1 MTLTSMTGF
10 ARADGA
16 LGATTWTWEVRSVN
30 GRGLDV
36 RLRLPPGSEG
46 LEPGVR
52 AAVAKRLVRGSLSV
66 ALNLKRGD
74 GATELRVNEAAL
86 RQVLIA
92 VEGIRARLNAPPPR
106 AELLLGIKGV
116 IEVVEREESE
126 TEVRARSEAI
136 LASLADALDE
146 LVRTRSAEGERLAAV
161 IAEQLNAMARL
172 VAQVEAAPSRSP
184 AAIRERLKE
193 QIARLLETGAVLE
206 ESRIL
211 QEVALLA
218 TRADV
223 AEELKRLAAHIAAA
237 RELIEASRPAGRQ
250 LDFLAQELNR
260 EANTVCAK
268 ASDAEVTRAGLALK
282 AVIDQ
287 MREQVQNIE

>member
-66 ALNLKRGD
+66 ALNLRRSD

-86 RQVLIA
+86 GQLLIA

-116 IEVVEREESE
+116 IEVVEREESAAE
-126 TEVRARSEAI
+126 ARARSEAL
-136 LASLADALDE
+136 LASLAGALDE

-161 IAEQLNAMARL
+161 VAEQLDAMAGL
-172 VAQVEAAPSRSP
+172 VAQIEAAPSRSP

-260 EANTVCAK
+260 EANTLCAK
-268 ASDAEVTRAGLALK
+268 AADAEVTRAGLELK

>member
-66 ALNLKRGD
+66 ALNLKRSD

-106 AELLLGIKGV
+106 AEALLGIKGV

-193 QIARLLETGAVLE
+193 QIARLLETGTVLE
-206 ESRIL
+206 ESRML

-260 EANTVCAK
+260 EANTLCAK
-268 ASDAEVTRAGLALK
+268 AADAEVTRAGLELK

>member
-16 LGATTWTWEVRSVN
+16 LGATSWTWEVRSVN

-36 RLRLPPGSEG
+36 RLRLPPGLEG
-46 LEPGVR
+46 LETGVR
-52 AAVAKRLVRGSLSV
+52 AAVAKRLTRGSLSLT
-66 ALNLKRGD
+66 LNIKRSD

-86 RQVLIA
+86 DQVLTA

-106 AELLLGIKGV
+106 AEALLGIKGV
-116 IEVVEREESE
+116 MEVVEREESE
-126 TEVRARSEAI
+126 TEARARSEAI
-136 LASLADALDE
+136 LATLAATLEDLA
-146 LVRTRSAEGERLAAV
+146 RTRSAEGDRLTAV
-161 IAEQLNAMARL
+161 ITEQLEAMARL
-172 VAQVEAAPSRSP
+172 VGRIETAPSRSP
-184 AAIRERLKE
+184 AAIRQRLQE
-193 QIARLLETGAVLE
+193 QITRLLETGAALE

-218 TRADV
+218 TRADI
-223 AEELKRLAAHIAAA
+223 AEELKRLAAHVAAA
-237 RELIEASRPAGRQ
+237 HDLIKAPRPAGRQ

-260 EANTVCAK
+260 EANTLCAK
-268 ASDAEVTRAGLALK
+268 AADAEVTRAGLELK

>member
-1 MTLTSMTGF
+1 M
-10 ARADGA
+10 
-16 LGATTWTWEVRSVN
+16 
-30 GRGLDV
+30 
-36 RLRLPPGSEG
+36 
-46 LEPGVR
+46 
-52 AAVAKRLVRGSLSV
+52 
-66 ALNLKRGD
+66 
-74 GATELRVNEAAL
+74 
-86 RQVLIA
+86 
-92 VEGIRARLNAPPPR
+92 
-106 AELLLGIKGV
+106 
-116 IEVVEREESE
+116 
-126 TEVRARSEAI
+126 
-136 LASLADALDE
+136 
-146 LVRTRSAEGERLAAV
+146 RTRSAEGERLAAV
-161 IAEQLNAMARL
+161 VAEQLDAMAGL
-172 VAQVEAAPSRSP
+172 VAQIEAAPSRSP

>member
-52 AAVAKRLVRGSLSV
+52 AAVARRLVRGSLSV
-66 ALNLKRGD
+66 ALNVRRSD

-86 RQVLIA
+86 GQLLIA

-260 EANTVCAK
+260 EANTLCAK
-268 ASDAEVTRAGLALK
+268 AADAEVTRAGLELK

>member
-36 RLRLPPGSEG
+36 RLRLPAGSEG

-52 AAVAKRLVRGSLSV
+52 AAVARRLVRGSLSV
-66 ALNLKRGD
+66 ALNVRRSD

-86 RQVLIA
+86 GQLLIA

-116 IEVVEREESE
+116 IEVVEREESAAE
-126 TEVRARSEAI
+126 ARARSEAL

-161 IAEQLNAMARL
+161 VAEQLDAMAGL
-172 VAQVEAAPSRSP
+172 VAQIEAAPSRSP

-260 EANTVCAK
+260 EANTLCAK
-268 ASDAEVTRAGLALK
+268 AADAEVTRAGLALK

>member
-52 AAVAKRLVRGSLSV
+52 AAVARRLVRGSLSV
-66 ALNLKRGD
+66 ALNLRRSD

-86 RQVLIA
+86 GQLLIA

-116 IEVVEREESE
+116 IEVVEREESAAE
-126 TEVRARSEAI
+126 ARARSEAL
-136 LASLADALDE
+136 LASLAGALDE

-161 IAEQLNAMARL
+161 VAEQLDAMAGL
-172 VAQVEAAPSRSP
+172 VAQIEAAPSRSP

-260 EANTVCAK
+260 EANTLCAK
-268 ASDAEVTRAGLALK
+268 AADAEVTRAGLELK

>member
-46 LEPGVR
+46 LEAGVR

-66 ALNLKRGD
+66 ALNLKRSD

-86 RQVLIA
+86 GQVLIA

-106 AELLLGIKGV
+106 AEALLGIKGV

-126 TEVRARSEAI
+126 TEARARSEAI
-136 LASLADALDE
+136 LASFADALDE

-161 IAEQLNAMARL
+161 IADQLNAMARL
-172 VAQVEAAPSRSP
+172 VAQIEAAPSRSP

-193 QIARLLETGAVLE
+193 QIARLLDTGAMLE

-237 RELIEASRPAGRQ
+237 RDLIEASRPAGRQ

-260 EANTVCAK
+260 EANTLCAK
-268 ASDAEVTRAGLALK
+268 AADAEVTRAGLELK

>member
-66 ALNLKRGD
+66 ALNLKRSE

-86 RQVLIA
+86 LQVLIA
-92 VEGIRARLNAPPPR
+92 VEGIRTRLNAPPPR
-106 AELLLGIKGV
+106 AEALLGIKGV

-126 TEVRARSEAI
+126 AEAHARSEAI
-136 LASLADALDE
+136 LACLADAVDE

-161 IAEQLNAMARL
+161 IAEQLDAMARL
-172 VAQVEAAPSRSP
+172 VTQIEAAPSRSP

-237 RELIEASRPAGRQ
+237 RELIKASRPAGRQ

-260 EANTVCAK
+260 EANTLCAK
-268 ASDAEVTRAGLALK
+268 AADAEVTRAGLELK

>member
-66 ALNLKRGD
+66 ALNLKRSD

-92 VEGIRARLNAPPPR
+92 VEGIRARLNAPPPC
-106 AELLLGIKGV
+106 AEALLGIKGV

-161 IAEQLNAMARL
+161 VAEQLDAMAGL
-172 VAQVEAAPSRSP
+172 VAHIEAAPSRSP
-184 AAIRERLKE
+184 AAIRERLRE

-260 EANTVCAK
+260 EANTLCAK
-268 ASDAEVTRAGLALK
+268 AADAEVTRAGLALK

>member
-36 RLRLPPGSEG
+36 RLRLPAGSEG

-52 AAVAKRLVRGSLSV
+52 AAVARRLVRGSLSV
-66 ALNLKRGD
+66 ALNLRRSD

-86 RQVLIA
+86 GQLLIA

-116 IEVVEREESE
+116 IEVVEREESAAE
-126 TEVRARSEAI
+126 ARARSEAI
-136 LASLADALDE
+136 LATLADALDE
-146 LVRTRSAEGERLAAV
+146 LVRTRSAEGDRLAAV
-161 IAEQLNAMARL
+161 IAEQLDAMARL
-172 VAQVEAAPSRSP
+172 VGRIETEPSRSP
-184 AAIRERLKE
+184 AAIRQRLKE
-193 QIARLLETGAVLE
+193 QIARLLETGAALE
-206 ESRIL
+206 ESRLL

-218 TRADV
+218 TRADI
-223 AEELKRLAAHIAAA
+223 AEELKRLAVHIAAA
-237 RELIEASRPAGRQ
+237 RDLITAPRPAGRQ

-260 EANTVCAK
+260 EANTLCAK
-268 ASDAEVTRAGLALK
+268 AADAEVTRAGLELK

>member
-52 AAVAKRLVRGSLSV
+52 AAVARRLVRGSLSV
-66 ALNLKRGD
+66 ALNLRRND

-86 RQVLIA
+86 GQLLIA

-161 IAEQLNAMARL
+161 VAQQLDAMAGL
-172 VAQVEAAPSRSP
+172 VAQIEAAPSRSP
-184 AAIRERLKE
+184 AAIRERLRE
-193 QIARLLETGAVLE
+193 QIARLLDTGAVLE

>member
-36 RLRLPPGSEG
+36 RLRLPAGSEG

-52 AAVAKRLVRGSLSV
+52 AAVARRLVRGSLSV
-66 ALNLKRGD
+66 ALNLRRSD

-86 RQVLIA
+86 GQLLIA

-106 AELLLGIKGV
+106 AEVLLGIKGV
-116 IEVVEREESE
+116 IEVVEREESAAE
-126 TEVRARSEAI
+126 ARARSEAL
-136 LASLADALDE
+136 LASLAGALDE

-161 IAEQLNAMARL
+161 VAEQLDAMAGL
-172 VAQVEAAPSRSP
+172 VAQIEAAPSRSP

-268 ASDAEVTRAGLALK
+268 AADAEVTRAGLALK

>member
-52 AAVAKRLVRGSLSV
+52 AAVARRLVRGSLSV
-66 ALNLKRGD
+66 ALNLRRSD

-86 RQVLIA
+86 GQLLIA

-193 QIARLLETGAVLE
+193 QIARLLETGTVLE
-206 ESRIL
+206 ESRML

-260 EANTVCAK
+260 EANTLCAK
-268 ASDAEVTRAGLALK
+268 AADAEVTRAGLELK

>member
-52 AAVAKRLVRGSLSV
+52 AAVAKRLARGNLSV
-66 ALNLKRGD
+66 ALNLRRSD

-86 RQVLIA
+86 GQVLLA
-92 VEGIRARLNAPPPR
+92 VEDIRARLNAPPPR
-106 AELLLGIKGV
+106 AEALLGIKGV

-126 TEVRARSEAI
+126 TEARARSEAI
-136 LASLADALDE
+136 LASLADALDD

-161 IAEQLNAMARL
+161 IAAQLDAMARL
-172 VAQVEAAPSRSP
+172 VAQIEAAPSRSP
-184 AAIRERLKE
+184 VAIRARLKE
-193 QIARLLETGAVLE
+193 QIARLLETGAALE

-211 QEVALLA
+211 QEVVLLA

-223 AEELKRLAAHIAAA
+223 AEELTRLAAHIAAA
-237 RELIEASRPAGRQ
+237 RELIQAPRPAGRQ

-260 EANTVCAK
+260 EANTLCAK
-268 ASDAEVTRAGLALK
+268 AADAEVTRAGLELK

>member
-10 ARADGA
+10 ARVDGA
-16 LGATTWTWEVRSVN
+16 LGPTTWTWEVRSVN

-36 RLRLPPGSEG
+36 RLRLSPG
-46 LEPGVR
+46 LEALETDVR
-52 AAVAKRLVRGSLSV
+52 VAVAKRLARGSLSLS
-66 ALNLKRGD
+66 LNLRRSD
-74 GATELRVNEAAL
+74 GATELRLNEAAL
-86 RQVLIA
+86 GQVLTA

-106 AELLLGIKGV
+106 AEALLAIKGV

-126 TEVRARSEAI
+126 TEARTRSEAI
-136 LASLADALDE
+136 LVTLGDALDA
-146 LVRTRSAEGERLAAV
+146 LVRTRSAEGDRLAAV
-161 IAEQLNAMARL
+161 IAEQLDTMTRL
-172 VAQVEAAPSRSP
+172 VARIETAPSRSP
-184 AAIRERLKE
+184 AAIRQRLKE
-193 QIARLLETGAVLE
+193 QITRLLETGAALE

-218 TRADV
+218 TRADI

-237 RELIEASRPAGRQ
+237 RELLAAPRPAGRQ

-260 EANTVCAK
+260 EANTLCAK
-268 ASDAEVTRAGLALK
+268 AADAEVTRAGLELK

>member
-52 AAVAKRLVRGSLSV
+52 AAVARRLVRGSLSV
-66 ALNLKRGD
+66 ALNVRRSD

-86 RQVLIA
+86 GQLLIA

-116 IEVVEREESE
+116 IEVVEREESAAE
-126 TEVRARSEAI
+126 ARARSEAL
-136 LASLADALDE
+136 LASLAGALDE

-161 IAEQLNAMARL
+161 VAEQLDAMAGL
-172 VAQVEAAPSRSP
+172 VAQIEAAPSRSP

-260 EANTVCAK
+260 EANTLCAK
-268 ASDAEVTRAGLALK
+268 AADAEVTRAGLELK